1 VHRWLFSINSYRHRV
16 QMKKPLGESI
26 DAMGLHSVVAALFA
40 GFLRTNFLHGGM
52 GTKAVV
58 EAIERFSGETAAGI
72 ASGDLQRLRRAVV
85 GATRMNPEFLTD
97 TTRLFLTRLGYSRNV
112 AKVLALDPLKATATD
127 AGYDARVRLLL
138 SILTS

>member
-1 VHRWLFSINSYRHRV
+1 
-16 QMKKPLGESI
+16 
-26 DAMGLHSVVAALFA
+26 
-40 GFLRTNFLHGGM
+40 
-52 GTKAVV
+52 
-58 EAIERFSGETAAGI
+58 
-72 ASGDLQRLRRAVV
+72 
-85 GATRMNPEFLTD
+85 MNPEFLTD